1 MQSLFIK
8 IYILVWK
15 DFLIDIRRKDNIL
28 AMLLFLTVNFL
39 IFKFSIGEDIINF
52 KHTLPGI
59 IWVVFLFAGVL
70 GLEKSFLQEI
80 ESGCIDGLLSAPV
93 ERSVLFLGKMLGN
106 TFFLLITQIIFVL
119 PVIIAFG
126 IELKNWL
133 DLFNVVLLGT
143 IGFSS
148 LGTLLTALTATV
160 KGNGMLLPVLI
171 FPLMLPGLLCV
182 VKITDSLFFGINQEE
197 VLSWWKFLIS
207 FDLILLTISIL
218 GFEIVLEE

>member
-1 MQSLFIK
+1 MQSFFKK

-28 AMLLFLTVNFL
+28 SMLLFLIVNFL
-39 IFKFSIGEDIINF
+39 IIKFSIGEDIKNF

-59 IWVVFLFAGVL
+59 IWVVFLFAGAL
-70 GLEKSFLQEI
+70 GLEKSFLQER

-93 ERSVLFLGKMLGN
+93 GRGVLFLGKMLGN
-106 TFFLLITQIIFVL
+106 TLFLMITQIIFVTS
-119 PVIIAFG
+119 VIIVFS
-126 IELKNWL
+126 IELKNWFE
-133 DLFNVVLLGT
+133 LFIVLLLGT

-160 KGNGMLLPVLI
+160 KGRGMLLPVLI

-182 VKITDSLFFGINQEE
+182 VKITDFLFFGTFPDE
-197 VLSWWKFLIS
+197 VWSWWKLLIS

>member
-1 MQSLFIK
+1 MQSLLFK

-39 IFKFSIGEDIINF
+39 IFKFSIGEDIKNF

-70 GLEKSFLQEI
+70 GLEKSFLQEK

-119 PVIIAFG
+119 TVIIAFG

-133 DLFNVVLLGT
+133 DLFNVVLFAFFPLNS
-143 IGFSS
+143 SS
-148 LGTLLTALTATV
+148 LQY
-160 KGNGMLLPVLI
+160 P
-171 FPLMLPGLLCV
+171 
-182 VKITDSLFFGINQEE
+182 E
-197 VLSWWKFLIS
+197 KFSCKL
-207 FDLILLTISIL
+207 
-218 GFEIVLEE
+218 

>member
-1 MQSLFIK
+1 MQSLLFK

-39 IFKFSIGEDIINF
+39 IFKFSIGEDIKNF

-70 GLEKSFLQEI
+70 GLEKSFLQEK

-106 TFFLLITQIIFVL
+106 TFFLLITQI
-119 PVIIAFG
+119 
-126 IELKNWL
+126 NY
-133 DLFNVVLLGT
+133 LF
-143 IGFSS
+143 
-148 LGTLLTALTATV
+148 
-160 KGNGMLLPVLI
+160 K
-171 FPLMLPGLLCV
+171 
-182 VKITDSLFFGINQEE
+182 
-197 VLSWWKFLIS
+197 
-207 FDLILLTISIL
+207 
-218 GFEIVLEE
+218 